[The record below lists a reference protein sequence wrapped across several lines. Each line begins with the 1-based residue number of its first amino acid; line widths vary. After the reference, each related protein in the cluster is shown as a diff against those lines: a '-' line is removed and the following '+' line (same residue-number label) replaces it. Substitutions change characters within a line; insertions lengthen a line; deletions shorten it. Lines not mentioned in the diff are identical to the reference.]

1 MPLSRSSACRS
12 NPTHEGQGKRPA
24 PFGPWT
30 ARSAIGNLGAIEPE
44 GAVTAAYADPDAL
57 RCYRHQDRPTY
68 VRCGRC
74 EQPIC
79 PSCAMQGPVGLRCK
93 ACGTPAND
101 PLTTFSPAQLAAG
114 MAVALGGG
122 TLGGMIGLQT
132 GFFLS
137 LCAGPFIG
145 GLICEAVLR
154 ATGYKRGRL
163 MQLLVV
169 FGIVGGLL
177 LAAVISS
184 GRFMSL
190 IGADPDV
197 LTAYLSAIALSS
209 VVYLIAATAG
219 GLARLR

>member
-1 MPLSRSSACRS
+1 M
-12 NPTHEGQGKRPA
+12 
-24 PFGPWT
+24 
-30 ARSAIGNLGAIEPE
+30 
-44 GAVTAAYADPDAL
+44 TAAYADPDAL
-57 RCYRHQDRPTY
+57 RCYRHHDRPTY

-79 PSCAMQGPVGLRCK
+79 TSCAMQGPVGLRCK
-93 ACGTPAND
+93 ACGTPAQD
-101 PLTTFSPAQLAAG
+101 PLTSFSPTELGAG
-114 MAVALGGG
+114 IAVALGGG
-122 TLGGMIGLQT
+122 TLGGMVGLQT

-163 MQLLVV
+163 MQILVV
-169 FGIVGGLL
+169 LGIVGGLG

-184 GRFMSL
+184 GRFLSL
-190 IGADPDV
+190 VGADPEV
-197 LTAYLSAIALSS
+197 FSAYFSAVALSS
-209 VVYLIAATAG
+209 AVYLIAATVG